1 MSSIDQLLKSATESL
16 KVAQIDDARR
26 QASLLLMD
34 LLNCNQAY
42 LLAHNKDQIDDI
54 LVEKY
59 KIAVMRRAQG
69 EPLQYISGQQ
79 EFYGRDFIVTPDVLI
94 PRPETELLVEFVLKL
109 AKENKI
115 SNLDIL
121 DIGTGSGCIAVTLAL
136 ELPNAK
142 ITAIDISPK
151 ALAIAQQ
158 NAAKHQVDSK
168 ITWVISDLVSNLRSD
183 KQFYLCCANLP
194 YINPEELETLAR
206 EVKDFEPHLALF
218 AENQG
223 QALIKRLIQEI
234 VPFICKSGH
243 LICEIGFGQEKD
255 LLNIVNT
262 DIWQIEETIKDLQS
276 IPRII
281 VLRKK

>member
-1 MSSIDQLLKSATESL
+1 MSNIHQLLKFATESL
-16 KVAQIDDARR
+16 QSAQIDDARR

-42 LLAHNKDQIDDI
+42 LLAHDKDEVEDI

-59 KIAVMRRAQG
+59 KVAVERRAQG
-69 EPLQYISGQQ
+69 EPLQYISGKQ

-94 PRPETELLVEFVLKL
+94 PRPETELLVEFLLKL

-115 SNLDIL
+115 SNPNIL
-121 DIGTGSGCIAVTLAL
+121 DVGTGSGCITVTLAI

-151 ALAIAQQ
+151 ALAIAKQ
-158 NAAKHQVDSK
+158 NAAKHQVDKK
-168 ITWVISDLVSNLRSD
+168 ITWVISDLVSNLRNSE
-183 KQFYLCCANLP
+183 QFYFCCANLP
-194 YINPEELETLAR
+194 YVNPEELETLAK

-234 VPFICKSGH
+234 VPFICKSGY

-255 LLNIVNT
+255 LLNVVNT
-262 DIWQIEETIKDLQS
+262 HIWQIEETIKDLQS

>member
-1 MSSIDQLLKSATESL
+1 MSNIHQLLKSATESL
-16 KVAQIDDARR
+16 QSAQIDDARR

-42 LLAHNKDQIDDI
+42 LLAHDKDEVEDI

-59 KIAVMRRAQG
+59 KVAVERRAQG
-69 EPLQYISGQQ
+69 EPLQYISGKQ

-94 PRPETELLVEFVLKL
+94 PRPETELLVEFLLKL

-115 SNLDIL
+115 SNPNIL
-121 DIGTGSGCIAVTLAL
+121 DVGTGSGCITVTLAI

-158 NAAKHQVDSK
+158 NAAKHQVDKK
-168 ITWVISDLVSNLRSD
+168 ITWVTSDLVSNLRND
-183 KQFYLCCANLP
+183 NQFYFCCANLP
-194 YINPEELETLAR
+194 YVNPEEFESLAR

-234 VPFICKSGH
+234 VPFICSSGY

-255 LLNIVNT
+255 LLNTVDTN
-262 DIWQIEETIKDLQS
+262 IWQIEETIKDLQS

>member
-1 MSSIDQLLKSATESL
+1 MSNIHQLLKFATESL
-16 KVAQIDDARR
+16 QSAQIDDARR
-26 QASLLLMD
+26 QASLLLVD

-42 LLAHNKDQIDDI
+42 LLAHDKDEVEDI

-59 KIAVMRRAQG
+59 KVAVERRAQG
-69 EPLQYISGQQ
+69 EPLQYISGKQ

-94 PRPETELLVEFVLKL
+94 PRPETELLVEFLLKL

-115 SNLDIL
+115 SNPNIL
-121 DIGTGSGCIAVTLAL
+121 DVGTGSGCITVTLAI

-158 NAAKHQVDSK
+158 NAAKHQVDKK
-168 ITWVISDLVSNLRSD
+168 ITWVISDLVSNLRNSE
-183 KQFYLCCANLP
+183 QFYFCCANLP
-194 YINPEELETLAR
+194 YVNPEELETLAK

-234 VPFICKSGH
+234 VPFICKSGY

-255 LLNIVNT
+255 LLNVVNT
-262 DIWQIEETIKDLQS
+262 HIWQIEETIKDLQS

>member
-1 MSSIDQLLKSATESL
+1 MSTIQQLLKSASESL
-16 KVAQIDDARR
+16 QSAQIDDARR
-26 QASLLLMD
+26 QASLLLVD

-42 LLAHNKDQIDDI
+42 LLAHDKDEVEDI

-59 KIAVMRRAQG
+59 KVAVERRAQG
-69 EPLQYISGQQ
+69 EPLQYISGKQ

-94 PRPETELLVEFVLKL
+94 PRPETELLVEFLLKL

-115 SNLDIL
+115 SNPNIL
-121 DIGTGSGCIAVTLAL
+121 DVGTGSGCIAVTLAL
-136 ELPNAK
+136 ELSNAK
-142 ITAIDISPK
+142 ITAIDISSK
-151 ALAIAQQ
+151 ALDIAKQ
-158 NAAKHQVDSK
+158 NAAKHQVDKK
-168 ITWVISDLVSNLRSD
+168 ITWVISDLVSNLRNSE
-183 KQFYLCCANLP
+183 QFYFCCANLP
-194 YINPEELETLAR
+194 YVNPEELESLAR

-234 VPFICKSGH
+234 VPFICSSGY

-255 LLNIVNT
+255 LLNTVDTN
-262 DIWQIEETIKDLQS
+262 IWQIEETIKDLQS

>member
-1 MSSIDQLLKSATESL
+1 MSTIYQLLKFATESL
-16 KVAQIDDARR
+16 KTAQIDDARR

-42 LLAHNKDQIDDI
+42 LLAHNKDQIEDI

-109 AKENKI
+109 AKENKV

-121 DIGTGSGCIAVTLAL
+121 DVGTGSGCIAVTLAI

-151 ALAIAQQ
+151 ALEIAQQ
-158 NAAKHQVDSK
+158 NAAKHQVTSK
-168 ITWVISDLVSNLRSD
+168 ITWVVSDLVSNLRSD
-183 KQFYLCCANLP
+183 KQFYFCCANLP
-194 YINPEELETLAR
+194 YVNPEELETLAK
-206 EVKDFEPHLALF
+206 EVKDHEPHLALF

-234 VPFICKSGH
+234 VPFIYSSGY
-243 LICEIGFGQEKD
+243 LICEIGFGQERD

-281 VLRKK
+281 VLRKQ